1 MRAAVIDNGIVT
13 NIIVVSDWY
22 KGSAILLGELPVAI
36 GDTYDG
42 TDFWRD
48 GEKVTLPQP
57 EISEELEEII
67 DILTGEGEGT

>member
-1 MRAAVIDNGIVT
+1 MRAAIVENGVVV

-22 KGSAILLGELPVAI
+22 NGSAILLGELPVAI

-42 TDFWRD
+42 TNFWRD
-48 GEKVTLPQP
+48 GEKVIAPQP
-57 EISEELEEII
+57 EGNEELEEVI

>member
-1 MRAAVIDNGIVT
+1 MRAAVIENGVVV

-22 KGSAILLGELPVAI
+22 KGPAIPTGELPVAI

-57 EISEELEEII
+57 DGGLEEII
-67 DILTGEGEGT
+67 DILTGEGATQ

>member
-1 MRAAVIDNGIVT
+1 MRAVVIENGTVT
-13 NIIVVSDWY
+13 NIIVVHEWY
-22 KGSAILLGELPVAI
+22 QGSAICIGELPVAI

-48 GEKVTLPQP
+48 GEKVIAPQP
-57 EISEELEEII
+57 EGNEELEEVI